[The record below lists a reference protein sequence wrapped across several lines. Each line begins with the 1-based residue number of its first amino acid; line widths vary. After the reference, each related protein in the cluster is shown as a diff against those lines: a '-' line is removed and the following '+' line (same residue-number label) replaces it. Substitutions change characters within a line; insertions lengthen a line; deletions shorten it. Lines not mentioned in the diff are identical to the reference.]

1 MLSQE
6 RCLISSPPGN
16 RSYGVKLRGSYGCF
30 AYMTL
35 SRSFGRSGTVV
46 YMITSWSKDLSS
58 VLGVILFYV
67 ASGLKLIALYLVIL
81 LSPFVVISRQFSFLM
96 KTSLNCI
103 IIQGLQ

>member
-35 SRSFGRSGTVV
+35 SRSCGRSGTVV

-67 ASGLKLIALYLVIL
+67 ASWSKTDCSLSCYSFESFRCNFKAILVSHENI
-81 LSPFVVISRQFSFLM
+81 P
-96 KTSLNCI
+96 
-103 IIQGLQ
+103 